1 MIRNRLDEIEAKVQ
15 GASNIPDDTKSQ
27 LLALLE
33 DLKSEATKL
42 AETHDEQ
49 TVDAALE
56 GLSGPVNDFESTHP
70 RLTQLVNRLA
80 DMLSSVGI

>member
-15 GASNIPDDTKSQ
+15 GASNIPEDTRAQ
-27 LLALLE
+27 LLTLLG
-33 DLKSEATKL
+33 DLKTEAVKL
-42 AETHDEQ
+42 AETHDEK

-56 GLSGPVNDFESTHP
+56 GLTTPVSDFETTHP
-70 RLTQLVNRLA
+70 KLTQLVNRLA